1 MAATKNNQW
10 WKMRAKHGRDKIF
23 STPEMLW
30 DACIEYFEATD
41 KRKWN
46 KIEFK
51 GTPLKKVLVPTD
63 TPYTITGLYIFLGIG
78 KSTWNDYKNKDD
90 YKDFSDVISQVETI
104 IYTQKFEG
112 AVVGA
117 FNSNIIARDLGLIDK
132 KDITIDAEIK
142 PIEFTI
148 IKNKE

>member
-1 MAATKNNQW
+1 MAAKLNNQW
-10 WKMRAKHGRDKIF
+10 WRQRAKHGRDKIF
-23 STPEMLW
+23 ESPEMLW
-30 DACIEYFEATD
+30 NSCVEYFEATD

-46 KIEFK
+46 KIEYK
-51 GTPLKKVLVPTD
+51 GTPPRKVSIPTD

-78 KSTWNDYKNKDD
+78 ASTWSDYKLKYD
-90 YKDFSDVISQVETI
+90 DFSAVIKNVETI

-117 FNSNIIARDLGLIDK
+117 FNSNIIARDLGLIDRR
-132 KDITIDAEIK
+132 DITVEADVK

-148 IKNKE
+148 LKNKE